1 MSRKIYIDFI
11 SKLISKNAKTLHK
24 LNIAV
29 DSANG
34 AMSNVIT
41 AVKWPDNISITMF
54 NNSPNGKNI
63 NQQCGAVYP
72 EYLSSVICKHNK
84 NDDSNHIDFGVC
96 LDGDGD
102 RALIID
108 SSGNI
113 LDGDDLLYLFA
124 SYSKGNKRVVGTV
137 MTNYGIRDGL
147 EKEGFDFFETD
158 VGDKNVLESILK
170 NKAYIGAESSGHIIH
185 TDTARIPIGDGL
197 VTMIKFI
204 HLLFDAKKSIDEI
217 YKTKKPL

>member
-1 MSRKIYIDFI
+1 M
-11 SKLISKNAKTLHK
+11 HK

-63 NQQCGAVYP
+63 NQQCGAVHP
-72 EYLSSVICKHNK
+72 EYLSSVISKHNK
-84 NDDSNHIDFGVC
+84 NNDSNYIDFGVC

-124 SYSKGNKRVVGTV
+124 LHSKGNKRVVGNSSDKLRYQRWT
-137 MTNYGIRDGL
+137 R
-147 EKEGFDFFETD
+147 KRGFDFFETD
-158 VGDKNVLESILK
+158 VGDKNVLESIL
-170 NKAYIGAESSGHIIH
+170 NYKACIGAVIWSYN
-185 TDTARIPIGDGL
+185 P
-197 VTMIKFI
+197 
-204 HLLFDAKKSIDEI
+204 
-217 YKTKKPL
+217 Y